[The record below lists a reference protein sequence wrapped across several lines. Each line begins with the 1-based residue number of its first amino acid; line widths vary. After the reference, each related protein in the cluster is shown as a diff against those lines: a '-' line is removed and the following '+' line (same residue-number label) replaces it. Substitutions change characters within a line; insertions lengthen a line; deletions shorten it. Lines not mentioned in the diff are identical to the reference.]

1 MRSRKNY
8 AILLL
13 SLTTLTGA
21 AIAWQQYQELTR
33 LRAAAMNGDERA
45 DWQKRLWATEK
56 RRTELESQVTSLQ
69 KKDEPP
75 PGEPGPDQIP
85 PPDQPRGNRRNG
97 PGNFMAMMDRP
108 EVQRMVALQ
117 QKAALDSRYSSLF
130 KELALTPDQLDKFK
144 DLLVEKR
151 TAMMDVMAA
160 AREQG
165 INPRSNPEAF
175 AKLTKD
181 AQAEID
187 ANIRSTL
194 GETGFSEYQ
203 NYEKTIPQRN
213 VVNQLEQRL
222 SYSPTPLT
230 SQQSDQMIAILAATT
245 KSSSNAN
252 GVPAPLTQ
260 IGNGLAATFGSGGT
274 RITDATISQAVG
286 VLAAPQVDALRQ
298 LQQEQQAQA
307 ALSSQMRNRFQGSG
321 TTTTSPT
328 AQPQPTKPP
337 SGG

>member
-21 AIAWQQYQELTR
+21 AIAWQQYQEVIK
-33 LRAAAMNGDERA
+33 LRASAMNGDERA

-56 RRTELESQVTSLQ
+56 RRTELESQVASLE
-69 KKDEPP
+69 KKDEP
-75 PGEPGPDQIP
+75 PGEPGPEQS

-108 EVQRMVALQ
+108 EVQRMVAMQ
-117 QKAALDSRYSSLF
+117 QKAALDARYSSLF
-130 KELALTPDQLDKFK
+130 KDLALTPDQLDKFK

-160 AREQG
+160 ARGQG

-175 AKLTKD
+175 AKLTAD

-194 GETGFSEYQ
+194 GETGFAEYQ
-203 NYEKTIPQRN
+203 NYEQTIPQRN

-222 SYSPTPLT
+222 SYSSTPLT
-230 SQQSDQMIAILAATT
+230 AQQSDQMISILAATT
-245 KSSSNAN
+245 KSSSKPNA
-252 GVPAPLTQ
+252 VPAPLTAV
-260 IGNGLAATFGSGGT
+260 GTATFGGGGGS
-274 RITDATISQAVG
+274 RITDATINQALG

-307 ALSSQMRNRFQGSG
+307 ALNAQMRNRFQGTG
-321 TTTTSPT
+321 TATTSPT
-328 AQPQPTKPP
+328 AQPQPTKSP